1 MDKLGKINSGPVK
14 QMDGRK
20 TAEIIGAEAY
30 VECSAKTR
38 QGVRE
43 AFEKAAR
50 AVLRADKRKRGRR
63 FFALSRGK
71 FSPCKFYEY

>member
-1 MDKLGKINSGPVK
+1 MQRLKEMNTGPVK
-14 QMDGRK
+14 QMDGRRV
-20 TAEIIGAEAY
+20 AENIGAVAY

-38 QGVRE
+38 EGVRE

-50 AVLRADKRKRGRR
+50 ASLRADKRKRGGR

-71 FSPCKFYEY
+71 FAPCKFYEY

>member
-1 MDKLGKINSGPVK
+1 MNTGPVK
-14 QMDGRK
+14 QMDGRRV
-20 TAEIIGAEAY
+20 AENIGAVAY

-38 QGVRE
+38 EGVRE

-50 AVLRADKRKRGRR
+50 AVLRADKRRGRR

-71 FSPCKFYEY
+71 FSPCKFYKY